1 MSIDRAVFSCP
12 PLSFSPFS
20 SPSIPSRSTSRS
32 LFLPS
37 FDVIPFVSS
46 LFFSFFFFSF
56 LFFSSLHFNGMFRVL
71 PSLLVFFFLIVAV
84 VVVCTFLRYT
94 RERSC
99 RSHRCTPR
107 LVLDWL
113 SKGKPGAHLSRKEIS
128 NLPLSVK
135 ARRKKGRRM
144 KRGVATLM
152 YRGNVF
158 TSNIEYM
165 PRTF

>member
-1 MSIDRAVFSCP
+1 MSIDRVVFSCSPP
-12 PLSFSPFS
+12 PLLS
-20 SPSIPSRSTSRS
+20 SSIPSRSTVH
-32 LFLPS
+32 PS
-37 FDVIPFVSS
+37 FLLSTSSLSFLLYFFFPFVP
-46 LFFSFFFFSF
+46 FPSF
-56 LFFSSLHFNGMFRVL
+56 FFSSLHFNGMFRVL
-71 PSLLVFFFLIVAV
+71 PSFLVFFFLIVA

-99 RSHRCTPR
+99 RYISPMYTR

-144 KRGVATLM
+144 KRGVA
-152 YRGNVF
+152 YVDVPRNVF
-158 TSNIEYM
+158 TSNIKCM

>member
-12 PLSFSPFS
+12 PFPSPLFLLHPSPLDQPLVHSSFLLSTSSLSF
-20 SPSIPSRSTSRS
+20 
-32 LFLPS
+32 L
-37 FDVIPFVSS
+37 S
-46 LFFSFFFFSF
+46 LFFSFLFFSF

-144 KRGVATLM
+144 KRGV
-152 YRGNVF
+152 R
-158 TSNIEYM
+158 
-165 PRTF
+165 

>member
-1 MSIDRAVFSCP
+1 M
-12 PLSFSPFS
+12 FSPPFFPHP
-20 SPSIPSRSTSRS
+20 SPLDQPFT
-32 LFLPS
+32 LPS
-37 FDVIPFVSS
+37 FFRRHPFR
-46 LFFSFFFFSF
+46 FFSIFSF
-56 LFFSSLHFNGMFRVL
+56 LSFRSLLFFFSSLHFNGMFRVL
-71 PSLLVFFFLIVAV
+71 PSFLVFFFLIVA

-99 RSHRCTPR
+99 RYISPMYTR

-144 KRGVATLM
+144 KRGVA
-152 YRGNVF
+152 YVDVPRNVF
-158 TSNIEYM
+158 TSNIKCM